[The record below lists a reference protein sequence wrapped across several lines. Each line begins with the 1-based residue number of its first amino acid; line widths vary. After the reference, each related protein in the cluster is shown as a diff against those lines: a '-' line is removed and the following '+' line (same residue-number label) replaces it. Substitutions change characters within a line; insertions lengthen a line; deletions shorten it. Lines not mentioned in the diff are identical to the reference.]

1 MSKKQ
6 DDIYFDNFIECAGFA
21 SKAALMLKDIFRSFD
36 PARMPQWMDQI
47 HDIEHAADKCR
58 HGMTDKL
65 AKAFITPIER
75 EDISALST
83 NIDTLTDKIEEVC
96 MRVYIHNIQSIRPDA
111 INMLDV
117 VIRGCEE
124 VCKMLE
130 EFADFRH
137 SKKLKEYIIH
147 INSLEEESDRL
158 FIANMRQLHVEPGLD
173 ISEIMAWE
181 EIYTYLARC
190 ADAWWAMAERGG
202 HGCRKNT

>member
-6 DDIYFDNFIECAGFA
+6 DAIYFDNFIECAGFA

-96 MRVYIHNIQSIRPDA
+96 MRVYIHNIQSIRPNA
-111 INMLDV
+111 LEMAQK
-117 VIRGCEE
+117 VIQCCEE
-124 VCKMLE
+124 VKLLVKELADFKHSKTLHDHVVRINDLE
-130 EFADFRH
+130 EQG
-137 SKKLKEYIIH
+137 
-147 INSLEEESDRL
+147 DRL
-158 FIANMRQLHVEPGLD
+158 FLASMRKLHKNCTDPIEVIAWREVYHYLESCMDACEHV
-173 ISEIMAWE
+173 
-181 EIYTYLARC
+181 
-190 ADAWWAMAERGG
+190 ADTVESVVM
-202 HGCRKNT
+202 KNS

>member
-6 DDIYFDNFIECAGFA
+6 DAIYFDNFIECAGFA

-111 INMLDV
+111 LEMAQK
-117 VIRGCEE
+117 VIQCCEE
-124 VCKMLE
+124 VKLLVKELADFKHSKTLHDHVVRINDLE
-130 EFADFRH
+130 EQG
-137 SKKLKEYIIH
+137 
-147 INSLEEESDRL
+147 DRL
-158 FIANMRQLHVEPGLD
+158 FLASMRKLHQNCTDPIEVIAWREVYHYLESCMDACEHV
-173 ISEIMAWE
+173 
-181 EIYTYLARC
+181 
-190 ADAWWAMAERGG
+190 ADTVERVVMN
-202 HGCRKNT
+202 NT